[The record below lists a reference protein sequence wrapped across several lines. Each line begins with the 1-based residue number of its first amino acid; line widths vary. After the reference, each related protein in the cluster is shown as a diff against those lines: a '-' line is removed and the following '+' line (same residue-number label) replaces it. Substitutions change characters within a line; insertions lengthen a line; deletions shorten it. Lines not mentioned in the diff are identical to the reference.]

1 MTTNGSEFVNG
12 PGVMKTMV
20 GEALVAEI
28 IRAVDRG
35 SHERSM
41 FLHFSKEFLHAR
53 TWFVRGKMD
62 RGEKAGYMCRIRLAD
77 LRRLEEQTRAALGQD
92 CDDITARVGSV
103 FDLSSDKA
111 IKLTFGRKWLNED
124 VVEKNVYK
132 LRAAMTNKEVLVAFR
147 GDIPPTMFDLIE
159 ADSGSFIAKLSSAG
173 VDKVAAAVRGPRFV
187 HTSHSQ
193 HSTVPIVH
201 GTVLYCSVC
210 TRFSFCRL
218 DVWKS

>member
-1 MTTNGSEFVNG
+1 
-12 PGVMKTMV
+12 
-20 GEALVAEI
+20 
-28 IRAVDRG
+28 
-35 SHERSM
+35 
-41 FLHFSKEFLHAR
+41 
-53 TWFVRGKMD
+53 
-62 RGEKAGYMCRIRLAD
+62 
-77 LRRLEEQTRAALGQD
+77 
-92 CDDITARVGSV
+92 V

-132 LRAAMTNKEVLVAFR
+132 LRVAMTNKEVLVAFR

-159 ADSGSFIAKLSSAG
+159 ADSGSFIAKLSSVR

-193 HSTVPIVH
+193 HSTVQIVH
-201 GTVLYCSVC
+201 GTVMYCSVC
-210 TRFSFCRL
+210 TRFSFFRF